1 MVNILNDP
9 YSYVRG
15 TLTHI
20 RMYEKDGEE
29 IFVID
34 GHVHMWDARQENIIH
49 EGGEQF
55 LQCFYDYH
63 TGFTPEEEQWD
74 IDTYRHYGADKMTE
88 DLFGNAAADMAIFQP
103 TYLDDFYD
111 EGFNTTE
118 QNAEL
123 AEEYPE
129 RFVLNGSFDPRDGE
143 EGLRYLEHLKE
154 EYDIPGVK
162 LYTAEWRDESKGWR
176 LDSDDAFEFLEKCS
190 ELGIENIN
198 AHKGPTIRPL
208 NRDAFDVKDVDDAAS
223 SFPELNFIVNHVGL
237 PRLDDFCW
245 IAAQEPNVYGG
256 LAVAS
261 AMSTHRE
268 RKFGEIMGELLF
280 WLGEDRVLFGSDYA
294 LWNPDWLV
302 EQVINAELTD
312 EQKDE
317 YGVELDVDTMKKIMG
332 ENAAELY
339 DIDIEEKKRQ
349 FRDDDITERFDLAAH
364 YGGDAGAAAD

>member
-1 MVNILNDP
+1 
-9 YSYVRG
+9 
-15 TLTHI
+15 
-20 RMYEKDGEE
+20 MYEKDGEE

-34 GHVHMWDARQENIIH
+34 GHVHLWDARQENIIH

-74 IDTYRHYGADKMTE
+74 IDEYRHYGADRMTE

-103 TYLDDFYD
+103 TYLSDFYD

-162 LYTAEWRDESKGWR
+162 LYTAEWRDDSKGWR
-176 LDSDDAFEFLEKCS
+176 LDSDDAFKFLEKCS

-208 NRDAFDVKDVDDAAS
+208 NRDAFVVKDIDDAAS

-349 FRDDDITERFDLAAH
+349 FRDDDITERFDLESH
-364 YGGDAGAAAD
+364 YGGDAGARAD